1 SLKAGAPTTLP
12 QARSIADGLI
22 SSRPGDL
29 TFAVCRNFVSDVVT
43 VPDDAIREAALLL
56 LRKEHLLVEW
66 SGAVGVAA
74 LLSGQVTTFDA
85 PMGVVLSGGNA
96 DPAHLLG
103 LQGQSRE
110 PIPDRLLDAPSS
122 PSV

>member
-1 SLKAGAPTTLP
+1 MIGVEPEGAAKMTASLKAGAPTTLP
-12 QARSIADGLI
+12 HPRSIADGLL

-29 TFAVCRNFVSDVVT
+29 TFAVCRDFVSDVVT
-43 VPDDAIREAALLL
+43 VTEEAIRDAALLL

-74 LLSGQVTTFDA
+74 LLSGKAPTFDA
-85 PMGVVLSGGNA
+85 PTVVVLSGGNA

-103 LQGQSRE
+103 L
-110 PIPDRLLDAPSS
+110 PDRA
-122 PSV
+122 